1 MQFLQDGK
9 NFFDCNDINE
19 NDLCQNHHV
28 IKGARILSLDQLSSK
43 EIYSILT
50 SNIVNKPT
58 SNIYFEKL
66 FENTTLDWNK
76 IYQSPRLATID
87 STLRSFQY
95 KILNNVLFL
104 NKKLY
109 PFGTTNTALCSF
121 CNTLEKTIHIFFDC
135 VHVKCIWERLR
146 MKFRN
151 DCILPSL
158 TPQTAILGLYNEA
171 NDNYNLGHIL
181 LILKYIY
188 ISRKK
193 RTLNIDILIANLIK
207 VKKREKQISI
217 GIINKR
223 EAYKKSGALQIIFYQ

>member
-58 SNIYFEKL
+58 SNIYFENL
-66 FENTTLDWNK
+66 FENTILDWNK
-76 IYQSPRLATID
+76 IYQSLRLATID
-87 STLRSFQY
+87 STLRPFQY

-151 DCILPSL
+151 DSILPSL

-171 NDNYNLGHIL
+171 NDHYNMGHIL

-188 ISRKK
+188 ISRKN

-207 VKKREKQISI
+207 VKKREKQISMVSSI
-217 GIINKR
+217 K
-223 EAYKKSGALQIIFYQ
+223 EKHTKKVVHYR